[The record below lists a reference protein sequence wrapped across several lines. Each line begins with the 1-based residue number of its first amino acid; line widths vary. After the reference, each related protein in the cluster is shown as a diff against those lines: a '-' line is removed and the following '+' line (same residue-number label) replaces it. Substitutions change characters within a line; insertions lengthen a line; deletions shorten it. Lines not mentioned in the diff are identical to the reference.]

1 MSIVGMIY
9 RMFVRWLASAV
20 MAVNDFLHCLGRVLQ

>member
-9 RMFVRWLASAV
+9 RMFVRWLVSAV
-20 MAVNDFLHCLGRVLQ
+20 MVVKDFLHCLGRVLQ